1 MFKDSLHTNESLKIK
16 TARETFAAVRAQ
28 RAWRRF
34 ASERTLSRHLA
45 ARFLATRP
53 APGPEA
59 AGPEKNDASAFD
71 AFADAARDEGVLNA
85 ARLFFA
91 RVAEKLNAADR
102 DIPRRTARC
111 DGETASESA
120 TFASILSTRCEPPE
134 ARGEAPYAF
143 PAREALCAYAVA
155 SFPEVVL
162 GAAGAAEARGDHAR
176 ALKESARET
185 ARAADALARALAGEE
200 EASSPETT
208 RATIDSSDASLK
220 TVPIRHSPRVLLR
233 RFAEEWRAYAR
244 AFQRWKARDAAA
256 LERELTRAAVEMET
270 SARRACGANARAE
283 DFPEGSDARSILVAL
298 ADDARVLRGK
308 VRGLAGQEGVERF
321 DRARRAARA
330 RVARDEAADAADAA
344 DSAAVPGRETAAESP
359 GTTRAARRVEAREA
373 ARASRLAAYAARRAA
388 SDAATEISSES
399 SSRVRTSA
407 EAYEN
412 EAIMHELLVDPEW
425 RLPANENAFSAN
437 AAPGVDAVD
446 ADALGA
452 RVREAMTRAFWD
464 ATRDALLEKDVRR
477 AAGVVAELGD
487 ALASLCPE
495 HRRSE
500 AEAALLLRL
509 TPTAAAAALARV
521 ADDPSALGDAFAEVT
536 REASRMLAR
545 LGAPARDARAARDAE
560 ALERRVG
567 ALAAEASALSSG
579 GDTLGALRV
588 AADAVA
594 HALRELFAA
603 LACVRRD
610 VANVA
615 VASLAPLARRDERGV
630 AEGSAWAWDRFAAR
644 RGVAEAVA
652 EAAAGGGDAAR
663 LAAALPRTSAWLA
676 AATSAAHALDAS
688 IPSLAFE
695 TRDPPNATSATSA
708 GATNPRRFAF
718 AMRSGNAFG
727 SARGEDAR
735 SGAFRIASSSPRDPA
750 QVSVRATRATSHEGL
765 VRVALVNLVTSND
778 IDESVEAPDG
788 GGSAETPETLEFD
801 AARLRDA
808 RRAFDALRVRAA
820 CLFVAAGAPCDARR
834 PARGGHAERLARL
847 DALLADPTTSADDL
861 ALEAVGGDGDAR
873 KVAAAAATLR
883 RLLAPRDPSG
893 ARLTRA
899 LAEALCVRALLGPPV
914 AAASPVAAARAAAGA
929 APLLRAGFRG
939 PDGAAVA
946 RDVASLAASLDVSV
960 GRVTWGVHARAYAIL
975 ADHALAARDEI

>member
-1 MFKDSLHTNESLKIK
+1 MEAS
-16 TARETFAAVRAQ
+16 RE
-28 RAWRRF
+28 
-34 ASERTLSRHLA
+34 
-45 ARFLATRP
+45 
-53 APGPEA
+53 
-59 AGPEKNDASAFD
+59 NDDASAFD
-71 AFADAARDEGVLNA
+71 AFADAARDERVLNA

-91 RVAEKLNAADR
+91 RVAGKLDAADR
-102 DIPRRTARC
+102 AARGARR
-111 DGETASESA
+111 DGETTRESA
-120 TFASILSTRCEPPE
+120 TFAAILSPRCEPRGVE
-134 ARGEAPYAF
+134 ARRETEAEANPVYGSEAPYAF

-200 EASSPETT
+200 VSSPETT
-208 RATIDSSDASLK
+208 RATTATDSSVFAE
-220 TVPIRHSPRVLLR
+220 HSPRVLLR
-233 RFAEEWRAYAR
+233 RFAAEWRVYAR

-283 DFPEGSDARSILVAL
+283 DFPEGSDARAILVAL

-321 DRARRAARA
+321 DRARRAARV
-330 RVARDEAADAADAA
+330 RVARDEAAEAADAADAA
-344 DSAAVPGRETAAESP
+344 DSAAVPGRETAAEPP

-388 SDAATEISSES
+388 SDEATEPSES
-399 SSRVRTSA
+399 SSRARTSA

-425 RLPANENAFSAN
+425 RLPANHAPSAN
-437 AAPGVDAVD
+437 AAPGVD

-521 ADDPSALGDAFAEVT
+521 ADDPGALGDAFAEVT

-545 LGAPARDARAARDAE
+545 LGAPARDARATLNAE
-560 ALERRVG
+560 ALERQVG

-579 GDTLGALRV
+579 GDALGALRV

-603 LACVRRD
+603 LALVRRD

-652 EAAAGGGDAAR
+652 AVGGGGGGDAAL

-676 AATSAAHALDAS
+676 AATRAAHALDAS
-688 IPSLAFE
+688 IPALAFE
-695 TRDPPNATSATSA
+695 TQGVRDADTGPNATSATSA
-708 GATNPRRFAF
+708 GATNTRRFAF
-718 AMRSGNAFG
+718 AMRSGNAYG
-727 SARGEDAR
+727 SARAADAIPN
-735 SGAFRIASSSPRDPA
+735 APDPDP
-750 QVSVRATRATSHEGL
+750 VSVRATRATSHEGL

-778 IDESVEAPDG
+778 QSVEAPDN
-788 GGSAETPETLEFD
+788 GGSSSELMPETLEFD

-820 CLFVAAGAPCDARR
+820 CLFVAAGAPCENRK
-834 PARGGHAERLARL
+834 RGNHAERLARL
-847 DALLADPTTSADDL
+847 NALLADPTTSADDL
-861 ALEAVGGDGDAR
+861 ALEAAGGAGVDAR
-873 KVAAAAATLR
+873 KVADAAATLR

-899 LAEALCVRALLGPPV
+899 LAEALCVRALLGPPITV
-914 AAASPVAAARAAAGA
+914 ASPVAAARAAAGA

-946 RDVASLAASLDVSV
+946 RDIASLAASLDVSV
-960 GRVTWGVHARAYAIL
+960 GRVTWGVHARAYVIL
-975 ADHALAARDEI
+975 ADRALAAGDEI

>member
-1 MFKDSLHTNESLKIK
+1 M
-16 TARETFAAVRAQ
+16 
-28 RAWRRF
+28 
-34 ASERTLSRHLA
+34 
-45 ARFLATRP
+45 
-53 APGPEA
+53 
-59 AGPEKNDASAFD
+59 
-71 AFADAARDEGVLNA
+71 
-85 ARLFFA
+85 FFA
-91 RVAEKLNAADR
+91 RVAGKLDAADR
-102 DIPRRTARC
+102 AARGARR
-111 DGETASESA
+111 DGETTRESA
-120 TFASILSTRCEPPE
+120 TFAAILSPRCEPRGVE
-134 ARGEAPYAF
+134 ARRETEAEANPGSENKSEKTSEAPYAF

-200 EASSPETT
+200 VSSPETT
-208 RATIDSSDASLK
+208 RATTATDSSVFAE
-220 TVPIRHSPRVLLR
+220 HSPRVLLR
-233 RFAEEWRAYAR
+233 RFAAEWRVYAR

-283 DFPEGSDARSILVAL
+283 DFPEGSDARAILVAL

-321 DRARRAARA
+321 DRARRAARV
-330 RVARDEAADAADAA
+330 RVARDEAAEAADAADAA
-344 DSAAVPGRETAAESP
+344 DSAAVPGRETAAEPP

-388 SDAATEISSES
+388 SDEATEPSER
-399 SSRVRTSA
+399 SSRARTSA

-425 RLPANENAFSAN
+425 RLPANHAPSSN
-437 AAPGVDAVD
+437 AAPGVD

-521 ADDPSALGDAFAEVT
+521 ADDPGALGDAFAEVT

-545 LGAPARDARAARDAE
+545 LGAPARDARATLNAE
-560 ALERRVG
+560 ALERQVG

-603 LACVRRD
+603 LALVRRD

-652 EAAAGGGDAAR
+652 AAGGRGGGDAAL

-676 AATSAAHALDAS
+676 AATRAAHALDAS
-688 IPSLAFE
+688 IPALAFE
-695 TRDPPNATSATSA
+695 TRGADTGPNATSATSA
-708 GATNPRRFAF
+708 GATNTRRFAF
-718 AMRSGNAFG
+718 AMRSGNAYG
-727 SARGEDAR
+727 SARAADAIR
-735 SGAFRIASSSPRDPA
+735 NAPDPDP
-750 QVSVRATRATSHEGL
+750 VSVRATRATSHEGL

-778 IDESVEAPDG
+778 QSVEA
-788 GGSAETPETLEFD
+788 SPETLEFD

-820 CLFVAAGAPCDARR
+820 CLFVAAGARGCDARS
-834 PARGGHAERLARL
+834 PACGNHAERLARL
-847 DALLADPTTSADDL
+847 NALLADPTTSADDL
-861 ALEAVGGDGDAR
+861 ALEAAGGAGVDAR
-873 KVAAAAATLR
+873 KVADAAATLR

-899 LAEALCVRALLGPPV
+899 LAEALCVRALLGPPITV
-914 AAASPVAAARAAAGA
+914 ASPVAAARAAAGA

-946 RDVASLAASLDVSV
+946 RDIASLAASLDVSV
-960 GRVTWGVHARAYAIL
+960 GRVTWGVHARAYVIL
-975 ADHALAARDEI
+975 ADRALAAGDEI

>member
-1 MFKDSLHTNESLKIK
+1 MFKDSLHTNESLKVK

-34 ASERTLSRHLA
+34 ASERSLSRHLA

-53 APGPEA
+53 APGPETRKS
-59 AGPEKNDASAFD
+59 ENDDASAFD
-71 AFADAARDEGVLNA
+71 AFADAARNEEVLNA

-102 DIPRRTARC
+102 GKRRALARC
-111 DGETASESA
+111 DGETARESA
-120 TFASILSTRCEPPE
+120 TFASILSSRCEPPP
-134 ARGEAPYAF
+134 RGEAPYAF

-208 RATIDSSDASLK
+208 LATTDSSDASLK
-220 TVPIRHSPRVLLR
+220 TVPIRHLPRVLLR

-244 AFQRWKARDAAA
+244 AFHRWKARDAAA

-308 VRGLAGQEGVERF
+308 VRGLSGQEGVERF

-330 RVARDEAADAADAA
+330 SVARDDAADAA

-388 SDAATEISSES
+388 SDEATEPSES
-399 SSRVRTSA
+399 SSRARTSA

-437 AAPGVDAVD
+437 AAPGVDA
-446 ADALGA
+446 DALGA

-477 AAGVVAELGD
+477 AAGLVAELGD

-495 HRRSE
+495 NRRSE

-509 TPTAAAAALARV
+509 TPTAAAATLARV
-521 ADDPSALGDAFAEVT
+521 ADDPGALGDAFAEVT
-536 REASRMLAR
+536 RDASRMLAR

-603 LACVRRD
+603 LAFVRRD
-610 VANVA
+610 IANVA

-652 EAAAGGGDAAR
+652 EAAAGGGDATR

-676 AATSAAHALDAS
+676 AATRAAHALDAS

-695 TRDPPNATSATSA
+695 TRDVAFRVPPNATSATSA

-765 VRVALVNLVTSND
+765 VRVALVNLVTSSD
-778 IDESVEAPDG
+778 KSVEAPDG

-834 PARGGHAERLARL
+834 PARGAHAERLARL

-861 ALEAVGGDGDAR
+861 ALEAAGGDGDAR

-914 AAASPVAAARAAAGA
+914 AAASTVAAARAAAGA

-975 ADHALAARDEI
+975 ADRALAARDEI

>member
-208 RATIDSSDASLK
+208 RATTDSSDASLK

-330 RVARDEAADAADAA
+330 RVARDEAADAADAV

-521 ADDPSALGDAFAEVT
+521 ADDPGALGDAFAEVT

-695 TRDPPNATSATSA
+695 TRDVRDVAFRVPPNAT
-708 GATNPRRFAF
+708 F

-834 PARGGHAERLARL
+834 PARGAHAERLARL
-847 DALLADPTTSADDL
+847 DALVADPTTSADDL
-861 ALEAVGGDGDAR
+861 ALEAAGGDGDAR

>member
-1 MFKDSLHTNESLKIK
+1 M
-16 TARETFAAVRAQ
+16 
-28 RAWRRF
+28 
-34 ASERTLSRHLA
+34 
-45 ARFLATRP
+45 
-53 APGPEA
+53 
-59 AGPEKNDASAFD
+59 
-71 AFADAARDEGVLNA
+71 
-85 ARLFFA
+85 FFA
-91 RVAEKLNAADR
+91 RVAGKLDAADR
-102 DIPRRTARC
+102 AARGARR
-111 DGETASESA
+111 DGETARESA
-120 TFASILSTRCEPPE
+120 TFAAILSPRREPGGVE
-134 ARGEAPYAF
+134 ARRETEAEAEANPGSEKNTFTSEAPYAF

-162 GAAGAAEARGDHAR
+162 GAAGAAEARGDYAR

-200 EASSPETT
+200 VSSPETT
-208 RATIDSSDASLK
+208 RATTATDSSVSK
-220 TVPIRHSPRVLLR
+220 TVPIQHSPRVLLR
-233 RFAEEWRAYAR
+233 RFAAEWRVYAC

-283 DFPEGSDARSILVAL
+283 DFPEGSDARAILVAL

-321 DRARRAARA
+321 DRARRAARV
-330 RVARDEAADAADAA
+330 RVARDEAAEAADAADAA
-344 DSAAVPGRETAAESP
+344 DSAAVPGSRSQTAAEPP

-388 SDAATEISSES
+388 SDEATEPSES
-399 SSRVRTSA
+399 SSRARTSA

-425 RLPANENAFSAN
+425 RLPANHAPSAN
-437 AAPGVDAVD
+437 AAPGVDAD
-446 ADALGA
+446 DLGA

-521 ADDPSALGDAFAEVT
+521 ADDPGALGDAFAEVT

-560 ALERRVG
+560 ALERQVG

-579 GDTLGALRV
+579 GDALGALRV

-603 LACVRRD
+603 LALVRRD

-652 EAAAGGGDAAR
+652 AAGGGGGGDAAL

-676 AATSAAHALDAS
+676 AATRAAHALDAS
-688 IPSLAFE
+688 IPALAFE
-695 TRDPPNATSATSA
+695 TRGAETGPNATSNAY
-708 GATNPRRFAF
+708 GAMNARRFAF
-718 AMRSGNAFG
+718 AMRSGNAYG
-727 SARGEDAR
+727 SARAADAIRNAR
-735 SGAFRIASSSPRDPA
+735 SETSSPRDPDPDP
-750 QVSVRATRATSHEGL
+750 VSVRATRATSHEGL
-765 VRVALVNLVTSND
+765 VRVALVNLVTSTD
-778 IDESVEAPDG
+778 QIVKAPDD
-788 GGSAETPETLEFD
+788 GGSSSSWPETLEFD

-808 RRAFDALRVRAA
+808 RRAFDALRARAA
-820 CLFVAAGAPCDARR
+820 CLFVAAGASCDARS
-834 PARGGHAERLARL
+834 PARGNHAERLARL
-847 DALLADPTTSADDL
+847 NALLADPTTSADDL
-861 ALEAVGGDGDAR
+861 ALEAAGGDGDAR
-873 KVAAAAATLR
+873 KVADAAATLR

-899 LAEALCVRALLGPPV
+899 LAEALCVRALLGPPITV
-914 AAASPVAAARAAAGA
+914 APPVAAARAAAGA

-946 RDVASLAASLDVSV
+946 RDIASLAASLDVSV
-960 GRVTWGVHARAYAIL
+960 GRVTWGVHARAYVIL
-975 ADHALAARDEI
+975 ADRALAAGDEI

>member
-1 MFKDSLHTNESLKIK
+1 MEAS
-16 TARETFAAVRAQ
+16 RE
-28 RAWRRF
+28 
-34 ASERTLSRHLA
+34 
-45 ARFLATRP
+45 
-53 APGPEA
+53 
-59 AGPEKNDASAFD
+59 NDDASAFD
-71 AFADAARDEGVLNA
+71 AFADAARDERVLNA

-91 RVAEKLNAADR
+91 RVAGKLDAADR
-102 DIPRRTARC
+102 AARGARR
-111 DGETASESA
+111 DGETTRESA
-120 TFASILSTRCEPPE
+120 TFAAILSPRCEPRGVE
-134 ARGEAPYAF
+134 ARRETEAEANPVYGSEAPYAF

-200 EASSPETT
+200 VSSPETT
-208 RATIDSSDASLK
+208 RATTATDSDSTFVSK
-220 TVPIRHSPRVLLR
+220 TVPMQHSPRVLLR
-233 RFAEEWRAYAR
+233 RFAAEWRVYAR

-283 DFPEGSDARSILVAL
+283 DFPEGSDARAILVAL

-321 DRARRAARA
+321 DRARRAARV
-330 RVARDEAADAADAA
+330 RVARDEAAEAADAADAA
-344 DSAAVPGRETAAESP
+344 DSAAVPGRETAAEPP

-388 SDAATEISSES
+388 SDEATEPSES
-399 SSRVRTSA
+399 SSRARTSA

-425 RLPANENAFSAN
+425 RLPANHAPSAN
-437 AAPGVDAVD
+437 AAPGVD

-521 ADDPSALGDAFAEVT
+521 ADDPGALGDAFAEVT

-545 LGAPARDARAARDAE
+545 LGAPARDARATLNAE
-560 ALERRVG
+560 ALERQVG

-579 GDTLGALRV
+579 GDALGALRV

-603 LACVRRD
+603 LALVRRD

-652 EAAAGGGDAAR
+652 AVGGGGGGDAAL

-676 AATSAAHALDAS
+676 AATRAAHALDAS
-688 IPSLAFE
+688 IPALAFE
-695 TRDPPNATSATSA
+695 TQGVRDADTGPNATSATSA
-708 GATNPRRFAF
+708 GATNTRRFAF
-718 AMRSGNAFG
+718 AMRSGNAYG
-727 SARGEDAR
+727 SARAADAIPN
-735 SGAFRIASSSPRDPA
+735 APDPDP
-750 QVSVRATRATSHEGL
+750 VSVRATRATSHEGL

-778 IDESVEAPDG
+778 QSVEAPDN
-788 GGSAETPETLEFD
+788 GGSSSELMPETLEFD

-820 CLFVAAGAPCDARR
+820 CLFVAAGAPCENRK
-834 PARGGHAERLARL
+834 RGNHAERLARL
-847 DALLADPTTSADDL
+847 NALLADPTTSADDL
-861 ALEAVGGDGDAR
+861 ALEAAGGAGVDAR
-873 KVAAAAATLR
+873 KVADAAATLR
-883 RLLAPRDPSG
+883 RLLAPHDPSG

-899 LAEALCVRALLGPPV
+899 LAEALCVRALLGPPITV
-914 AAASPVAAARAAAGA
+914 ASPVAAARAAAGA

-946 RDVASLAASLDVSV
+946 RDIASLAASLDVSV
-960 GRVTWGVHARAYAIL
+960 GRVTWGVHARAYVIL
-975 ADHALAARDEI
+975 ADRALAAGDEI

>member
-208 RATIDSSDASLK
+208 RATTDSSDASLK

-521 ADDPSALGDAFAEVT
+521 ADDPGALGDAFAEVT

-630 AEGSAWAWDRFAAR
+630 AEGSAWAWDRSAAR

-663 LAAALPRTSAWLA
+663 LTAALPRTSAWLA

-695 TRDPPNATSATSA
+695 TRDVRDVAFRVPPNAT
-708 GATNPRRFAF
+708 F

-834 PARGGHAERLARL
+834 PARKGHAERLARL